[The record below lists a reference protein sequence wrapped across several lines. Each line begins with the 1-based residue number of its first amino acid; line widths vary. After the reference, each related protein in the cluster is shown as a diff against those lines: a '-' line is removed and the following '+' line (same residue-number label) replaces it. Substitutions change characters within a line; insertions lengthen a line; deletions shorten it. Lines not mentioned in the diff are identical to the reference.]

1 MVPTWFSE
9 LVGID
14 PPSEGDLTTIRG
26 QRFVLDR
33 GVLRASQSVSDT
45 QAQTSDTFGYKW
57 HKRDT
62 FESSIFLN
70 ETRDWLTERYG
81 EVSRAEWWPE
91 HGERPVML
99 DAGCGA
105 ALSALLL
112 FESILPRI
120 HYIGADVSAAVEVAA
135 RRFLERGLDGAFLQ
149 ADLMDLPLPP
159 ESVDVIF
166 SEGVLHHTDSPE
178 AAFTALVPLLKPGGR
193 ILFYVYRRKG
203 PIREFTDDYIRE
215 LLNGM
220 EPDAAWEALMP
231 LTKLG
236 QALGE
241 LDVEVDV
248 PEPIEL
254 LGIPA
259 GRINLQRLF
268 YWHVFKAYYKP
279 EFTLD
284 ELNHI
289 NFDWY
294 TPANAHRQSEEEV
307 RDWCT
312 QAGLEVEREY
322 VHEAGITVFARKPG

>member
-1 MVPTWFSE
+1 M
-9 LVGID
+9 VGID
-14 PPSEGDLTTIRG
+14 PPAEGEQTTIRD
-26 QRFVLDR
+26 QRFVLEG
-33 GVLRASQSVSDT
+33 GVLRASQSISDT

-62 FESSIFLN
+62 FESETFLR

-81 EVSRAEWWPE
+81 EVADAEWWAEYGE
-91 HGERPVML
+91 HPIML

-112 FESILPRI
+112 FEPILPRI
-120 HYIGADVSAAVEVAA
+120 HFVGADVSAAVEVAA
-135 RRFLERGLDGAFLQ
+135 RRFLERRLDGAFLQ
-149 ADLMDLPLPP
+149 ADLMDLPLPE

-166 SEGVLHHTDSPE
+166 SEGVLHHTDSPRD
-178 AAFTALVPLLKPGGR
+178 AFDALVPLLKPGGR
-193 ILFYVYRRKG
+193 FLFYVYRRKG
-203 PIREFTDDYIRE
+203 PIREFTDDYIRQR
-215 LLNGM
+215 LAGM
-220 EPDAAWEALMP
+220 DQGAAWEALMP

-236 QALGE
+236 QALGD
-241 LDVEVDV
+241 LDIEIDV

-259 GRINLQRLF
+259 GRINLQRLV

-279 EFTLD
+279 EFTLE

-294 TPANAHRQSEEEV
+294 SPANAHRQSEEEV
-307 RDWCT
+307 REWCERA
-312 QAGLEVEREY
+312 QLVVEREH
-322 VHEAGITVFARKPG
+322 VHEAGITIFARKPG